1 MLIYWH
7 SIVYNLFKERLSKI
21 RSSTVEPVLG
31 TLINFLNMKRVNTRG
46 INQANKHVLMAALC
60 YNLKKYMNFKSPKV
74 ISEVK
79 SMEINKKGVFF
90 NNIEAVSD
98 LIKGFLS
105 NVAQVV
111 ALYKNKIRLNGILF
125 WWVMQNI
132 SHNLPPENVVVQRL
146 PLLCPLPISPE
157 KGYSQFAFDFQVNNL
172 KPHPI

>member
-1 MLIYWH
+1 
-7 SIVYNLFKERLSKI
+7 
-21 RSSTVEPVLG
+21 
-31 TLINFLNMKRVNTRG
+31 
-46 INQANKHVLMAALC
+46 MAALC

-111 ALYKNKIRLNGILF
+111 ALYKNKIRLNGTLF
-125 WWVMQNI
+125 W
-132 SHNLPPENVVVQRL
+132 
-146 PLLCPLPISPE
+146 
-157 KGYSQFAFDFQVNNL
+157 
-172 KPHPI
+172 